1 KLITDVKVELPAS
14 TPAIL
19 LKGNAVVNTKRAD
32 RQVQTQTETEVRG
45 NVACAEIV
53 SVGVDKTSVVE
64 KGPARF
70 LDDWERPFDGGAS
83 EGLTAQWLTIGISRT
98 NVAKFEAAQIVR
110 AA

>member
-1 KLITDVKVELPAS
+1 M
-14 TPAIL
+14 
-19 LKGNAVVNTKRAD
+19 
-32 RQVQTQTETEVRG
+32 
-45 NVACAEIV
+45 ACAEIV

-110 AA
+110 AAQEEPIVNANLVSGAPIINSCNFPVEQQDRIQRQMKIF